1 MIAPGYCIGGKYE
14 VQRLLGEGGMGQVFE
29 ARNLNTGRRVAIKV
43 LLPEFTRDPSVV
55 QRFLREAR
63 AATSIHHP
71 NVVDILDLDVDPAQG
86 TPYIV
91 QEYLVGESLEA
102 YLEAQPELRVSVVE
116 AMRIVMPVLSAMAAA
131 HRLRV
136 VHRDL
141 KPANIFLARGPDGGM
156 VVKVIDFGI
165 ARLGA
170 ATTDVQGGQTERD
183 GVYRTGTGLVIGTP
197 GYMSPEQAAGASDV
211 DVQSDVWSLG
221 VVLYELLT
229 GRLPYEAPNANL
241 MIGKLLYEAPTP
253 ITTWV
258 PTLPPSLV
266 ALVERSVCKEHGRRF
281 ASAVEM
287 LEAAGRCELQGL
299 GEAGLHTA
307 SSSPPVGRQAWP
319 ATVPIGVSSG
329 TLRMEAS
336 PAPISSSTLLPVETS
351 PVASPP
357 KRTALGL
364 ALAAMLVIGLVAM
377 KVSLRARTD
386 TPSVS
391 PPTAA
396 PPQPAARPAPVVAP
410 SPPVVAQPVAA
421 PATTLLGDAAVPVAL
436 RPADDAV
443 ARVAGRNAAPPR
455 VSRPSVPSVPNAPRR
470 ARATTRATSSH
481 GAFDREYP

>member
-43 LLPEFTRDPSVV
+43 LLPEYSRDPAVV

-71 NVVDILDLDVDPAQG
+71 NVVDILDLDLDPVQG

-102 YLEAQPELRVSVVE
+102 YLEAQPEQRVSVVE
-116 AMRIVMPVLSAMAAA
+116 AMRIIMPVLSAMAAA
-131 HRLRV
+131 HRLQV

-141 KPANIFLARGPDGGM
+141 KPANIFLARGPDGGT

-183 GVYRTGTGLVIGTP
+183 GVYRTSTGLVIGTP

-258 PTLPPSLV
+258 PTLPAALV
-266 ALVERSVCKEHGRRF
+266 ALVERSVCKERGLRF
-281 ASAVEM
+281 ASATEM
-287 LEAAGRCELQGL
+287 LEMAARCDPHALAATLPRASSVPAPVQVDKEASSAPPASPRSMAEATGFVSPSRRAAIGIAVAATLGL
-299 GEAGLHTA
+299 GLLALKLTLRE
-307 SSSPPVGRQAWP
+307 S
-319 ATVPIGVSSG
+319 TVP
-329 TLRMEAS
+329 AS
-336 PAPISSSTLLPVETS
+336 
-351 PVASPP
+351 ASPP
-357 KRTALGL
+357 TEVPTLP
-364 ALAAMLVIGLVAM
+364 
-377 KVSLRARTD
+377 
-386 TPSVS
+386 TPG
-391 PPTAA
+391 A
-396 PPQPAARPAPVVAP
+396 VAP
-410 SPPVVAQPVAA
+410 SPSASRVVVLRPLVAPTTRPPDESVASPSPAVA
-421 PATTLLGDAAVPVAL
+421 PEASPNSIARGALAPREGRRAASPGGTTL
-436 RPADDAV
+436 
-443 ARVAGRNAAPPR
+443 
-455 VSRPSVPSVPNAPRR
+455 RR
-470 ARATTRATSSH
+470 APTSARAARTRQ